1 MLLKW
6 TWVWIELDS
15 GWNNFGSVAL
25 VDHNVWDF
33 DVKHFLNNVKNDIRR
48 ICFALALKVLLIH
61 SHYKNLPEKYS
72 IKNSIKTSIKKK
84 NYMKILYNLCTY
96 VVHNAMGDAIALSAS
111 DTMGGEGVLPSIPLP
126 PIPLSKRF
134 FKIKKRH
141 SWKSFKYIFALKKYH
156 KI

>member
-1 MLLKW
+1 M
-6 TWVWIELDS
+6 
-15 GWNNFGSVAL
+15 
-25 VDHNVWDF
+25 
-33 DVKHFLNNVKNDIRR
+33 KHFLNNVKNDIRR

-111 DTMGGEGVLPSIPLP
+111 DTMGGRRCLAFNP
-126 PIPLSKRF
+126 PAPPPTLQTVF
-134 FKIKKRH
+134 
-141 SWKSFKYIFALKKYH
+141 
-156 KI
+156 

>member
-1 MLLKW
+1 M
-6 TWVWIELDS
+6 
-15 GWNNFGSVAL
+15 
-25 VDHNVWDF
+25 
-33 DVKHFLNNVKNDIRR
+33 KHFLNNVKNDIRR

-111 DTMGGEGVLPSIPLP
+111 DTMRGEGVLPSIPLP
-126 PIPLSKRF
+126 PLP
-134 FKIKKRH
+134 H
-141 SWKSFKYIFALKKYH
+141 SPNGFLKLKNDTVENRLNTYLH
-156 KI
+156 